1 MVWAPATVEEK
12 VYVADPFVSVRDGVC
27 VAPSTAMVSV
37 PVGVVVLEVDAEAT
51 VMLMASLAPTAGV
64 LVAAESVVFEGT
76 GGGWG
81 NVVGTGGRGGGGGPV
96 RSVAIVVRAFASTQ
110 TVA

>member
-64 LVAAESVVFEGT
+64 LVAAERVVFEGT
-76 GGGWG
+76 GGGG
-81 NVVGTGGRGGGGGPV
+81 APVVEKVAGSGGGGP
-96 RSVAIVVRAFASTQ
+96 SVSLTIV
-110 TVA
+110 

>member
-1 MVWAPATVEEK
+1 MVWGPATVEEK

-27 VAPSTAMVSV
+27 VVPSTAIVSV

-76 GGGWG
+76 GGGWTTLIETAPG
-81 NVVGTGGRGGGGGPV
+81 VAEVAPLL
-96 RSVAIVVRAFASTQ
+96 SVTLKVKLSDPT
-110 TVA
+110 

>member
-76 GGGWG
+76 GGGRTT
-81 NVVGTGGRGGGGGPV
+81 VLETVPRGEGGGPLLL
-96 RSVAIVVRAFASTQ
+96 RTIKTELFCSP
-110 TVA
+110 

>member
-27 VAPSTAMVSV
+27 VVPSTAMVSV

-76 GGGWG
+76 GGGWTTLIET
-81 NVVGTGGRGGGGGPV
+81 VPEIGR
-96 RSVAIVVRAFASTQ
+96 ASCRERVTLR
-110 TVA
+110 VMAAEP